1 MDNERAI
8 LAESTLIGCLISA
21 PNTWDRIADM
31 LTEVDFVLSSH
42 RAIFSAIAGL
52 AAKNDPY
59 DAVSLADALSA
70 KGALEEIGGVSVLYD
85 IADRFTT
92 AANIRHYAK
101 LIRDQSVLRQ
111 VATIADE
118 VAEVARS
125 GEEGAD
131 DVLGVAQHR
140 LGEISDQ
147 AQRGGP
153 EQLRTV
159 LGRVV
164 VQIDERFNSDAEMM
178 GVATGLAD
186 FDRMTSG
193 LCEQDLC
200 ILAARPSMGKTALAL
215 GIADHVATKSR
226 KPVLFFSLEMSQDAI
241 GTRLLAMRAR
251 IDMMRLRTGKLL
263 DEEWPRLTTATAA
276 MADAPLYIDDSAWL
290 STTDMTARARR
301 LARNADL
308 SLVIVDYLQLIRGSA
323 KAENRNIEVMRISQD
338 LKNLA
343 KSLKV
348 PVLALS
354 QLNRGVEQRPNKRPM
369 MSDLRDSGGIE
380 QDADLIM
387 MLYRDEVYHKDSP
400 FKGTAELIIAKQRNG
415 PVGTC
420 RLAFDGPSTRFGDLA
435 RGWQEPQPEPQK
447 ARPRRAV
454 EY

>member
-21 PNTWDRIADM
+21 PNTWDRIAD
-31 LTEVDFVLSSH
+31 LITEADFVLSAH

-52 AAKNDPY
+52 AAKNNPY

-70 KGALEEIGGVSVLYD
+70 KGALDEIGGVSVLYD

-92 AANIRHYAK
+92 AANIKHYAK
-101 LIRDQSVLRQ
+101 LVRDQSVLRQ

-118 VAEVARS
+118 VAETARS
-125 GEEGAD
+125 GEEDAGE
-131 DVLGVAQHR
+131 VLGVAQRR

-153 EQLRTV
+153 VKLRAV
-159 LGRVV
+159 LSRVIN
-164 VQIDERFNSDAEMM
+164 QIDERFNSDAAMM
-178 GVATGLAD
+178 GIESGLSD

-193 LCEQDLC
+193 LCAQDLI

-215 GIADHVATKSR
+215 GVADHVASKLR

-241 GTRLLAMRAR
+241 GSRLLAMRAR
-251 IDMMRLRTGKLL
+251 IDMMRIRTGRL
-263 DEEWPRLTTATAA
+263 DDSEWPRLTAATSD
-276 MADAPLYIDDSAWL
+276 MMTSELYVDDGAGL
-290 STTDMTARARR
+290 STADMTARARR
-301 LARNADL
+301 MHRESELGL
-308 SLVIVDYLQLIRGSA
+308 IVVDYLQLIRGTG

-338 LKNLA
+338 LKTLA
-343 KSLKV
+343 KSLNV

-354 QLNRGVEQRPNKRPM
+354 QLNRSVEQRPNKRPM

-380 QDADLIM
+380 QDADLIAFI
-387 MLYRDEVYHKDSP
+387 YRDEVYNEESP
-400 FKGTAELIIAKQRNG
+400 YRGTAELIVAKQRNG
-415 PVGTC
+415 PTGMC

-435 RGWQEPQPEPQK
+435 RGWQEPQPEQKK